1 MINEGAHGGSMAV
14 VSICCVFIYEIGGRL
29 ILSYILMNKYC
40 LLYRIKLECGITE
53 LN

>member
-1 MINEGAHGGSMAV
+1 MGVAWLYFLFV
-14 VSICCVFIYEIGGRL
+14 VSLFIYEIGGGL

-40 LLYRIKLECGITE
+40 LLYRIKLECGITG